1 MARDRKQ
8 PTIATLIDGYNL
20 MFQSIGAPDA
30 RRGVLA
36 LREARQYCLE
46 YIAARMSEWD
56 RSRVWIVF
64 DSQADLGL
72 PKEHV
77 YRGIRVTFSRD
88 HSSADELIIQAIR
101 SHPTPKKLTVVSS
114 DHQIQR
120 AGLGRGAR
128 VMESEDWV
136 THRLPECPSELSAEG
151 RSPSGLSID
160 DKHGRDGDGSEFA
173 DRVLERD
180 LFVEKPTDTGGPID
194 PDETK
199 EWLDRF
205 GYF

>member
-30 RRGVLA
+30 RRGSLA

-46 YIAARMSEWD
+46 FVASRMADWD
-56 RSRVWIVF
+56 RARTWIVF
-64 DSQADLGL
+64 DSQVDLHL
-72 PKEHV
+72 PKELV

-88 HSSADELIIQAIR
+88 HASADELIVQAIR

-120 AGLGRGAR
+120 AALGRGACA
-128 VMESEDWV
+128 MESEDWV
-136 THRLPECPSELSAEG
+136 TFQLGDRTGELSNSDQTGIESDASESLDPKQEAETLLEK
-151 RSPSGLSID
+151 R
-160 DKHGRDGDGSEFA
+160 KKSE
-173 DRVLERD
+173 R
-180 LFVEKPTDTGGPID
+180 PID
-194 PDETK
+194 SNELR

-205 GYF
+205 GYS

>member
-30 RRGVLA
+30 RRGALA

-72 PKEHV
+72 PKEHF

-136 THRLPECPSELSAEG
+136 THRLPECPCESFADE
-151 RSPSGLSID
+151 RSPGGLSID
-160 DKHGRDGDGSEFA
+160 DKLGPIGDASEFL
-173 DRVLERD
+173 DHVQGGGGS
-180 LFVEKPTDTGGPID
+180 VEKPTDTGRPIG

-205 GYF
+205 GY